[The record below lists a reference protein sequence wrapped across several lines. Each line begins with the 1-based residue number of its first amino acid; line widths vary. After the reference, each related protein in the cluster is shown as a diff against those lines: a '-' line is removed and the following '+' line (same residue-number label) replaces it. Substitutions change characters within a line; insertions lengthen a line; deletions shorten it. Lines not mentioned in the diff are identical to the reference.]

1 MFIDVGEQSDDFTNG
16 RLSAQH
22 KETSMNI
29 DKHFAAFSMFINV
42 YRC

>member
-1 MFIDVGEQSDDFTNG
+1 MFIDVEEQSDDVSNS

-42 YRC
+42 HRC